1 MIVLGI
7 FAGDMPAWVQAAYAF
22 TWVIFPMIHLGG
34 HISVMVWRNLVM
46 QLTFI
51 IIQAISIVLALIMTP
66 VGIAAIKAKDTYKHE
81 VNAGIV
87 TMCVLSIILPIPS
100 LYCMI
105 FRHLESLK
113 KRREGESS

>member
-1 MIVLGI
+1 
-7 FAGDMPAWVQAAYAF
+7 
-22 TWVIFPMIHLGG
+22 
-34 HISVMVWRNLVM
+34 M